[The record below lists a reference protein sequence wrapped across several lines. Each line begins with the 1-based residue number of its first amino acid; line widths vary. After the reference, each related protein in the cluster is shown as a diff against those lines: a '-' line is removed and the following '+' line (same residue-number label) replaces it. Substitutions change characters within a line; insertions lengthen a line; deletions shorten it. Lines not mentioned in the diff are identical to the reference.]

1 MNRKLYFIVLFALS
15 ILYIVLTAYPPFP
28 GRMFLKAAPIWM
40 LAGHVFLTLKDRKGR
55 LLLAGILLGSAGD
68 IALATD
74 YKLSFVIGL
83 GFFLIG
89 HLFYISSFAYQWM
102 FRPWKLLP
110 AGIVLLLSVGLS
122 VALTPYL
129 GGLTIPVYAYVFVI
143 TLMVIFAIFRRP
155 ANPAV
160 WIGAVLFLL
169 SDAIIALREFMKMD
183 IPNVSILVMGSY
195 YLAQIL
201 IAEGSIE
208 DEARLKS

>member
-1 MNRKLYFIVLFALS
+1 
-15 ILYIVLTAYPPFP
+15 
-28 GRMFLKAAPIWM
+28 
-40 LAGHVFLTLKDRKGR
+40 
-55 LLLAGILLGSAGD
+55 
-68 IALATD
+68 
-74 YKLSFVIGL
+74 
-83 GFFLIG
+83 
-89 HLFYISSFAYQWM
+89 M

>member
-1 MNRKLYFIVLFALS
+1 MNRTLYFVVLFSLS

-55 LLLAGILLGSAGD
+55 LLLIGVLFGSAGD
-68 IALATD
+68 IALSTD

-110 AGIVLLLSVGLS
+110 AGFVLLLSLGLS
-122 VALTPYL
+122 ITLTPYL

-143 TLMVIFAIFRRP
+143 TLMVIFAIFRKP
-155 ANPAV
+155 PNPAV

-169 SDAIIALREFMKMD
+169 SDAIIALREFMKME
-183 IPNVSILVMGSY
+183 IPQVSILIMGSY

-201 IAEGSIE
+201 ISEGSIE
-208 DEARLKS
+208 DDARQNA

>member
-1 MNRKLYFIVLFALS
+1 MNRTLYFVVLFSLS

>member
-55 LLLAGILLGSAGD
+55 LLLAGILLGSAG

-89 HLFYISSFAYQWM
+89 HLFYISSFAY
-102 FRPWKLLP
+102 LLDVSSLE
-110 AGIVLLLSVGLS
+110 ASTGWYCSL
-122 VALTPYL
+122 AF
-129 GGLTIPVYAYVFVI
+129 GGT
-143 TLMVIFAIFRRP
+143 
-155 ANPAV
+155 
-160 WIGAVLFLL
+160 
-169 SDAIIALREFMKMD
+169 
-183 IPNVSILVMGSY
+183 
-195 YLAQIL
+195 
-201 IAEGSIE
+201 
-208 DEARLKS
+208 